1 MQFDT
6 DITKINFSITYL
18 IRVAQNWFEMSLNQ
32 EDQSILQNWLFN

>member
-18 IRVAQNWFEMSLNQ
+18 TGVAQNWFEMGLNQ
-32 EDQSILQNWLFN
+32 ED